1 LGKEKGQLKIF
12 ISVDMEG
19 IWGLVSSSH
28 VSHDSSEYN
37 RTRRLMTQEAN
48 WAIEEAFNN
57 GATEVVVNDSHS
69 NMDNLLIEELDPRAQ
84 LISGGPK
91 PLSMM
96 EGIDDTFDGVIF
108 VGYHTR
114 AGTINGVFNH
124 TYSGKSIANVTING
138 KRMGECGINAGV
150 AGYFGVPIL
159 AISGDDLLAAQ
170 AKEEIG
176 DLETIIVKKAISR
189 YSAHNF
195 SKETVRDLYRTRLAE
210 AIRNRDKK
218 PVLKYE
224 GKISMDIE
232 FNREVM
238 AECAMLL
245 PEAVR
250 IDEKTIRIE
259 SEDYIKIFMMF
270 RAALNLGGSIS

>member
-224 GKISMDIE
+224 GKITMDIE

-250 IDEKTIRIE
+250 VDEKTIRIE

>member
-1 LGKEKGQLKIF
+1 MKIF

>member
-1 LGKEKGQLKIF
+1 MKIF

-28 VSHDSSEYN
+28 VSSDSSEYN
-37 RTRRLMTQEAN
+37 RTRRMMTKEAN

-69 NMDNLLIEELDPRAQ
+69 NMDNLIIEELDPRAQ

-96 EGIDDTFDGVIF
+96 QGIDDTFDGVIY
-108 VGYHTR
+108 VGYHSR

-138 KRMGECGINAGV
+138 RRMGECGINSGV
-150 AGYFGVPIL
+150 AGYYGIPIL
-159 AISGDDLLAAQ
+159 AIAGDDILAAQ

-189 YSAHNF
+189 YSAHNM
-195 SKETVRDLYRTRLAE
+195 SYETVRQLYKTKLAE
-210 AIRNRDKK
+210 ALKNVQQR
-218 PVLKYE
+218 PVVKYE
-224 GKISMDIE
+224 GKITMDIE

-238 AECAMLL
+238 AESAMLL
-245 PEAVR
+245 PQAARV
-250 IDEKTIRIE
+250 DEKTIRIE
-259 SEDYIKIFMMF
+259 SDSYLDLFMMF

>member
-170 AKEEIG
+170 AREEIG

-224 GKISMDIE
+224 GKITMDIE

-250 IDEKTIRIE
+250 VDEKTIRIE